1 MKAQVSRWKSRVAT
15 MRSAVSAPIRRITQQ
30 RPFAKPP
37 ATTQQPAYRTVAPQ
51 YQRPT
56 RRLADV
62 PRSGF
67 AKAGQEPG
75 GEQDEE
81 LDALLKR
88 LRDEEAA
95 DDPAAMEDEPE
106 DDLSGLERDED
117 DSAAEGGV
125 DDLTRLALED
135 RGIRQIRPFLSYALE
150 GIDKDQLP
158 ERMAEELPAQNYV
171 RPERQPIAFHWMAS
185 NLHHNPLYFEDPA
198 LERYGHS
205 YHPLLQPFASAGRMT
220 TQLVGLPYQMAID
233 PIHRRRYSLGWIR
246 PGDCA
251 PKLKY
256 RVPFNKKAAL
266 VQGAAIAIGAAVAP

>member
-1 MKAQVSRWKSRVAT
+1 
-15 MRSAVSAPIRRITQQ
+15 MRSAVTTPIRRITQQ

-37 ATTQQPAYRTVAPQ
+37 ATTAQQPAYQTVAPQ
-51 YQRPT
+51 YRRPT

-67 AKAGQEPG
+67 GKAGQEASADQ
-75 GEQDEE
+75 EEDIDAMLKRLQDEE
-81 LDALLKR
+81 SSRAPDSKGDLD
-88 LRDEEAA
+88 
-95 DDPAAMEDEPE
+95 
-106 DDLSGLERDED
+106 DDLSGLERDD
-117 DSAAEGGV
+117 DDELQGGV
-125 DDLTRLALED
+125 DELTKLALED
-135 RGIRQIRPFLSYALE
+135 RSIRQIRPFLSYALE

-158 ERMAEELPAQNYV
+158 ERLAEELPNETYTRA
-171 RPERQPIAFHWMAS
+171 ERQPIAFHWMAS

-205 YHPLLQPFASAGRMT
+205 YHPMLQPFASAGRMT
-220 TQLVGLPYQMAID
+220 TQLIGLPYQMTID

-266 VQGAAIAIGAAVAP
+266 VQGAAMAVGIAAAP